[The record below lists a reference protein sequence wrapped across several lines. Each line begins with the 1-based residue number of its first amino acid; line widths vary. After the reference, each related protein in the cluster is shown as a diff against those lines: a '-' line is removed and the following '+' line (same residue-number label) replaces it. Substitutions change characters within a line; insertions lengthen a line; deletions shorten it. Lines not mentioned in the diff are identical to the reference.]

1 MWSVRGCFFAS
12 VRVEEAHGRDI
23 ERSVEGF
30 ASDSAH
36 RYISV
41 FLGAFLRQ
49 SKLCEKPESLLA
61 LYSAPPTGAFE
72 QQSRQATLGNRNA
85 HHYIYSEPLHRYA
98 TICDSVGLKS
108 SQPVLYASLARL
120 H

>member
-49 SKLCEKPESLLA
+49 SLLA

-72 QQSRQATLGNRNA
+72 QQSRQPTLGNRNA

-98 TICDSVGLKS
+98 TICDSVDLKS